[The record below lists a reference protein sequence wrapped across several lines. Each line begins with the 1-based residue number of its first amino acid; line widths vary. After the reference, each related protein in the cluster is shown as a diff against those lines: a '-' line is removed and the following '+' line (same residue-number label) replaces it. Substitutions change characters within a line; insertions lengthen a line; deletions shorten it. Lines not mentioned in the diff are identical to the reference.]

1 MRSPE
6 RFEGTTSE
14 PNQNVTRRG
23 NIPGSRNIYYK
34 DLINEGDGTLKNRKE
49 LTSIFDKAN
58 IDTTMTTMCT
68 SGSGIT
74 SCILDLALR
83 SFGNEKASVYIGSWA
98 QYVRIC

>member
-6 RFEGTTSE
+6 RFEGTASE

-49 LTSIFDKAN
+49 LT
-58 IDTTMTTMCT
+58 
-68 SGSGIT
+68 
-74 SCILDLALR
+74 
-83 SFGNEKASVYIGSWA
+83 
-98 QYVRIC
+98 